1 MSNRRIAAWALGAA
15 IWTFIAWGSRIDF
28 ITSDDARDP
37 WNWIRIGGS
46 LLLGVALVV
55 IAVALWRGLPF
66 TRTVGLV
73 LLTFAGLMII
83 IWIRSVFSVLNDD
96 ESLAFKLVH
105 IVLAAVSI
113 GFGAILARFAVQ
125 QHIAQR
131 PD

>member
-1 MSNRRIAAWALGAA
+1 M
-15 IWTFIAWGSRIDF
+15 
-28 ITSDDARDP
+28 
-37 WNWIRIGGS
+37 
-46 LLLGVALVV
+46 

-125 QHIAQR
+125 PHIAQR